1 MPTTR
6 NPDQADQPCIFHRP
20 GIDAVMRIEKTTMTF
35 SISERIFSQHIVF
48 TYLLQHTSTV
58 QPVQRISKGFLQK
71 YRPWQ
76 DSNQA
81 RATTSTPT
89 RAIAP
94 LTCELSYRIDVQLPS
109 LICDPT
115 IVKDLQKTPA
125 TVSLCDLQ
133 QLQKYFLSNH
143 VL

>member
-1 MPTTR
+1 
-6 NPDQADQPCIFHRP
+6 
-20 GIDAVMRIEKTTMTF
+20 MTF

-89 RAIAP
+89 RAMAP

-133 QLQKYFLSNH
+133 QLQKYFYQIMCSDPMETTTKYCILHRLCPMFPFASEERRI
-143 VL
+143 